1 MNFVS
6 DIFKEFLS
14 RTSPIESDESDSD
27 LPDLDKLQFTS
38 RGPCGSSLKRRM
50 DTLNVSCSK
59 QARQQKCL
67 ILVEA
72 AFLPLIVVSVD
83 RKQTVKYLKVP

>member
-6 DIFKEFLS
+6 DILKELLG

-59 QARQQKCL
+59 QSRQEKCL

-83 RKQTVKYLKVP
+83 RKQIVKYLKVL